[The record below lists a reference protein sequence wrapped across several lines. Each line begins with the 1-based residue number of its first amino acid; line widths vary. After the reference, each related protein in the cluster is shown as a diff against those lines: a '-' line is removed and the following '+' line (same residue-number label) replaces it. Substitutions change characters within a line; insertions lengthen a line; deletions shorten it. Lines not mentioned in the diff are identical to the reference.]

1 VQLTVTASDNVNNMM
16 DLLLSKKNA
25 SARKEWLEKRGK
37 IVSV

>member
-1 VQLTVTASDNVNNMM
+1 M